1 MQPERGFGQQ
11 NYADLDQA
19 PPAAGGIVQP
29 RWSVI
34 SLIGFCVLT
43 TLGAAL
49 AFAVMV
55 AGGSVALAAHQD
67 SEGQQ
72 EHSLITQN
80 GAQSAPSPVAATFNG
95 MITDAYCW
103 ARHLRSSHQSPT
115 ECARTCVRKGASYAL
130 VDGNRRYQLTG
141 GEDAL
146 DKLVGQR
153 ATVTGTRQG
162 NAIVVNSAGPVPL
175 P

>member
-1 MQPERGFGQQ
+1 MQPR
-11 NYADLDQA
+11 
-19 PPAAGGIVQP
+19 
-29 RWSVI
+29 RSVI

-49 AFAVMV
+49 AFALMV
-55 AGGSVALAAHQD
+55 AGGSVALADHQY

-80 GAQSAPSPVAATFNG
+80 GAQSAPNPVGATFNG
-95 MITDAYCW
+95 MITDSYCG
-103 ARHLRSSHQSPT
+103 ARHLRKSHQKSA
-115 ECARTCVRKGASYAL
+115 ECAHPCVRKGAHYIL

-162 NAIVVNSAGPVPL
+162 NAIAVNSAAPVPL